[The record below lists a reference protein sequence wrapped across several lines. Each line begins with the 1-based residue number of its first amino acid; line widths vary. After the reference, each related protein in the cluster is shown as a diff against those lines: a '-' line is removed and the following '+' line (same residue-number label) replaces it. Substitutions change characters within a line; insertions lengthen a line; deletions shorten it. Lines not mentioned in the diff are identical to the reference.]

1 MNASQLL
8 EVATEVSAETKTP
21 DGRWAG
27 SGQSA
32 QVPYGRARRGT
43 EEKATGR
50 TSSPRKEVGAG
61 PVRSLPPKGS
71 LEKMSVPSGW
81 AVPSLLLA
89 QEEAATCPRTGAS
102 RHSDHPGARRCPAR
116 LRRRQAGPGSV
127 LLGPREPV
135 VRMTVG
141 AQGTD
146 VTVDTGAEHSGATR
160 PCHRDRPPSRG
171 LRAARLVALSCC
183 PNDAVW
189 EAIRSVIHGS
199 QVTFTSHGQ
208 VALTL
213 RKPEARIATLTD
225 PQGE

>member
-32 QVPYGRARRGT
+32 QVPDGRARQRT

-71 LEKMSVPSGW
+71 LEKMSVLSGW

-102 RHSDHPGARRCPAR
+102 RHSDHPGPRRCPAR
-116 LRRRQAGPGSV
+116 LRKRQAGPGSV
-127 LLGPREPV
+127 LLGPQEPV

-141 AQGTD
+141 AQAAD
-146 VTVDTGAEHSGATR
+146 IMVDTGAEHSGA
-160 PCHRDRPPSRG
+160 
-171 LRAARLVALSCC
+171 
-183 PNDAVW
+183 
-189 EAIRSVIHGS
+189 I
-199 QVTFTSHGQ
+199 
-208 VALTL
+208 
-213 RKPEARIATLTD
+213 
-225 PQGE
+225 